1 MSRIWRTQ
9 ERERPASC
17 KFARESPRPLDF
29 GERLVLDEKF
39 RMEFLQSLVTLGVD
53 VVPRE
58 VILETG
64 ARLQRQRVALHDAAA
79 CLAVKAWWIVGRVM
93 RRCPP

>member
-64 ARLQRQRVALHDAAA
+64 ARL
-79 CLAVKAWWIVGRVM
+79 AVKAWGIVGRVM